1 MQTLNGIQVSGKT
14 VVRTKGNR
22 VRFFDPNTARLS
34 EWTPIKDYPELVK
47 AKETTVTQNG
57 IEEQGT
63 LFDDGPMIR
72 AGDAV
77 SDFLIRENDKYMS
90 RFWEA
95 VEQSK
100 TKVSKD
106 DLLNQNHEQRING
119 LMKYMKAEL
128 QNLATI
134 LGIEYTT
141 KYTKLELSY
150 DIDGAIQRQVLT
162 YGKEVTNG

>member
-1 MQTLNGIQVSGKT
+1 MHTLNGLKINDKT

-34 EWTPIKDYPELVK
+34 EWTPIWDYPELVK
-47 AKETTVTQNG
+47 AKEATATKSG

-77 SDFLIRENDKYMS
+77 SDFLIGENDKYMS

-106 DLLNQNHEQRING
+106 DLLNENREQRINS
-119 LMKYMKAEL
+119 LLRYMKAEL
-128 QNLATI
+128 QNLATV
-134 LGIEYTT
+134 LRIEYTT
-141 KYTKLELSY
+141 KYTKLELAY
-150 DIDGAIQRQVLT
+150 DIDGAIQQQVLM
-162 YGKEVTNG
+162 YGKEVTND